1 MLECKT
7 FTVAN
12 SGPVTNFPLHVFW
25 REPQEDTLEH
35 QHAYVELVLILQGQ
49 SVHHYNKT
57 SHPVMR
63 GDVLVVAP
71 GTAHSYR
78 NSSEDFAIVNIVFL
92 PDRLPIPLIDV
103 PLLPGFNAVFHG
115 RDSDGGK
122 CPFVHLPEED
132 FLEMKKLVVQL
143 HHDDETRPSG
153 YRFSMLGTFM
163 MMLSRLARIYS
174 HEQGRNPQIFLH
186 INGAISYLNRH
197 FKEPCPLSKLCQVA
211 GMSRATLQRNFL
223 AATGTSPRQYQLQ
236 LRIAEAMT
244 LLRSSDKTIDDIA
257 AELGFGNRNY
267 FSRQFHKITGRTP
280 VQIKKNTEQF

>member
-7 FTVAN
+7 FTVSN

-25 REPQEDTLEH
+25 RDPQEDTLEH

-57 SHPVMR
+57 SHPVVR

-71 GTAHSYR
+71 GTAHFYR
-78 NSSEDFAIVNIVFL
+78 DCSEDFAIVNIVFL

-115 RDSDGGK
+115 RDLESGK
-122 CPFVHLPEED
+122 CPFIHLSEDD
-132 FLEMKKLVVQL
+132 FLEIQKLAVQL
-143 HHDDETRPSG
+143 HHDDRNRSSG

-163 MMLSRLARIYS
+163 MLLSRLAKVYS
-174 HEQGRNPQIFLH
+174 HEQGPNPQIFLH
-186 INGAISYLNRH
+186 INGVISYLNRH
-197 FKEPCPLSKLCQVA
+197 FKESCPLSKLCQVG

-223 AATGTSPRQYQLQ
+223 VATGTSPRQYQLQ

-244 LLRSSDKTIDDIA
+244 LLRTSDKTMDDIA

-267 FSRQFHKITGRTP
+267 FSRQFHKITGKTP
-280 VQIKKNTEQF
+280 AQARKNTERF